1 MDLNLNTPIRF
12 TPHVGPVMASRLERL
27 GVRTVEEL
35 LYHIPFRYD
44 DFSLVSTIARIQPG
58 ETVTIKGTVES
69 FHDFFTKTGKK
80 IQEARVTDGTGKLT
94 VVWFNQ
100 PYLRSII
107 LPGSTIRLSGTIG
120 FFGSKLVMNSPQYE
134 IIPESQ
140 TSSLHT
146 GRLVP
151 VYPETEGVSSKWL
164 RARIAFLLGGVLGQ
178 IVDYMPPSI
187 RASQQ
192 LMSLT
197 GAIRTIHFPASL
209 VEAQA
214 ARRRLTFDELLLLQI
229 RSYELKYIREK
240 QELAYSFTVSASE
253 VTDFTNALPFQLTG
267 DQEQSVNDIVGD
279 VTRRYP
285 MNRLLEGDV
294 GSGKTVVAA
303 IAMFVSHKNGFQ
315 SALMAPTQI
324 LAEQH
329 YHTISRLLSP
339 LGITVNLITGS
350 HKLNQESRI
359 PSTSLRAGVN
369 HDKKNKTKNHNS
381 KFIIHNSSVDVF
393 IGTHALL
400 SESLTFDRLGLVI
413 IDEQHRFG
421 VAQRQ
426 TLMEKNTKGKI
437 PHLLTMTATPIPR
450 TVAKTVFGHLDLSTL
465 SEMPKGRIRIK
476 TWVVS
481 KDKRKAAYAWITKQ
495 IQETGGQAFIV
506 CPFIEES
513 ESMVSVKAVTQEYT
527 TLRGIFPDFSLGLL
541 HGRMKPKEK
550 TAALEAFRQ
559 KKDAILVT
567 TPVVEV
573 GIDIPNAAIMVI
585 EGADRFG
592 LGQLHQLR
600 GRVGRGTLASYCLLF
615 TEATDEKPI
624 KRLKSLETVF
634 SGPELAEIDLQLRG
648 PGEILGTRQHG
659 LPDLKIASF
668 SDMDVIE
675 ETQRVLRTITRDD
688 PALAAFPLLREQAQ
702 KSTIED

>member
-1 MDLNLNTPIRF
+1 MDLTLETPIRF
-12 TPHVGPVMASRLERL
+12 TPGVGPVMASRLERL
-27 GVRTVEEL
+27 SIFTVEQL

-44 DFSLVSTIARIQPG
+44 DFSLVSDIARVQPG
-58 ETVTIKGTVES
+58 ETVTIKATVDS
-69 FHDFFTKTGKK
+69 FHAFFTKTGKK
-80 IQEARVTDGTGKLT
+80 IQEARVSDATGKLT

-100 PYLRSII
+100 PYLRSVI
-107 LPGSTIRLSGTIG
+107 LPGATIRLSGNIG
-120 FFGSKLVMNSPQYE
+120 FFGNKLVMNSPQYE
-134 IIPESQ
+134 IVLETQ
-140 TSSLHT
+140 TSSLHS

-151 VYPETEGVSSKWL
+151 VYPETEGISSKWL
-164 RARIAFLLGGVLGQ
+164 RGRVAFLLEEV
-178 IVDYMPPSI
+178 IPKVIEYMPDSI
-187 RASQQ
+187 RTSRH
-192 LMSLT
+192 LMS
-197 GAIRTIHFPASL
+197 RTSALASIHFPSSPE
-209 VEAQA
+209 EAQN
-214 ARRRLTFDELLLLQI
+214 ARRRLAFDELLLLQI
-229 RSYELKYIREK
+229 RSYEQKYTREK
-240 QELAYSFTVSASE
+240 QESAYSFTVLKKE
-253 VTDFTNALPFQLTG
+253 VAAFIATLPFQLTG
-267 DQEQSVNDIVGD
+267 DQEKSVADILTD
-279 VTRRYP
+279 VTRPYP

-303 IAMFVSHKNGFQ
+303 IAIYVSYKNGFE

-329 YHTISRLLSP
+329 FNTISSLLTP
-339 LGITVNLITGS
+339 LGIRVDLVTGNT
-350 HKLNQESRI
+350 KTIPAKEAKNQ
-359 PSTSLRAGVN
+359 TALKGVGW
-369 HDKKNKTKNHNS
+369 KKPT
-381 KFIIHNSSVDVF
+381 II

-426 TLMEKNTKGKI
+426 TLMEKNKKGKI

-450 TVAKTVFGHLDLSTL
+450 TVAKTIFGHLDLSTL
-465 SEMPKGRIRIK
+465 SQMPKGRIRIK
-476 TWVVS
+476 TWVVA
-481 KDKRKAAYAWITKQ
+481 KDKRKAAYAWIGSQ
-495 IQETGGQAFIV
+495 IKETGGQAFIV

-513 ESMVSVKAVTQEYT
+513 ESMVTVKAVTQEYKI
-527 TLRGIFPDFSLGLL
+527 LQGIFPDFSLGLL
-541 HGRMKPKEK
+541 HGRMKPAEK
-550 TAALEAFRQ
+550 TAALDAFRQ
-559 KKDAILVT
+559 KKDAILVA

-573 GIDIPNAAIMVI
+573 GIDIPNASIMMI

-615 TEATDEKPI
+615 TEAEDEKPV

-668 SDMDVIE
+668 TDRDLIE
-675 ETQRVLRTITRDD
+675 ETQSVLRTIVRDD
-688 PALAAFPLLREQAQ
+688 PDLAAFPLLREQAQ
-702 KSTIED
+702 KSTIEAVTQD